1 MTDILFVVKS
11 RKKGESAMK
20 NKYITERERYQIEAL
35 YKQGC
40 KPKEIAELLGRCLA
54 TIYNELKRGMTK
66 QRHSDLTE
74 YETYLADV
82 AQEKATY
89 NATNKG
95 RDLKIGNDHKYA
107 EYVTD
112 LLLNK
117 KYSPYAVVQHIKN
130 NDVQFDTNVCKNTLY
145 NYIKIGLFDGVS
157 MNTLPCP
164 RKSQN
169 KGTVRRRV
177 ALNNSV
183 CKSIEDRD
191 KTVMKRN
198 EYGHWEMD
206 TVVSGKGGKGALL
219 VLTERTTREEE
230 IYKIDSKTIKEVCTC
245 LDSIEISLGL
255 SAFQEKYKTITCDNG
270 VEFLDSEWVETSI
283 SSPTARTEL
292 YYCHPYCSSERGSNE
307 NANRLIRRWIPKGA
321 DISQYDRE
329 YIEKIQTWMNN
340 YPRGIF
346 GGLSANDLLEGKRK

>member
-1 MTDILFVVKS
+1 
-11 RKKGESAMK
+11 MK

-40 KPKEIAELLGRCLA
+40 KPKEIAQLLGRCLA

-66 QRHSDLTE
+66 QLHSDLTE
-74 YETYLADV
+74 YEIYLADV
-82 AQEKATY
+82 AQEKANY

-95 RDLKIGNDHKYA
+95 RELKIGNDYAYA
-107 EYVTD
+107 EYVTG
-112 LLLNK
+112 LLRDE
-117 KYSPYAVVQHIKN
+117 KYSPYAVVEHIKN
-130 NDVQFDTNVCKNTLY
+130 SDIHFETDVCKNTLY
-145 NYIKIGLFDGVS
+145 NYIKIGLFEGVS
-157 MNTLPCP
+157 MDTLPCP

-169 KGTVRRRV
+169 KGTTRRKV

-191 KTVMKRN
+191 KAIKDRE

-219 VLTERTTREEE
+219 VFTERMTREEE
-230 IYKIDSKTIKEVCTC
+230 IYKIDAKSIKEVCTC

-255 SAFQEKYKTITCDNG
+255 SAFREKYKTITCDNG

-321 DISQYDRE
+321 DISQYDEE

-346 GGLSANDLLEGKRK
+346 GGLSANDLLQACRN